1 MTEENN
7 DELYNRVLAMVR
19 KHTGRKFITAHSR
32 LYQDLGADGTDAYE
46 LMVKL
51 KEDFE
56 VDMTNFVFENHFG
69 AEHGFNPLVWIVW
82 LLFEREKLNDKGA
95 VKKIPITVLDLYESA
110 KIKKWPEVGDKKP
123 E

>member
-1 MTEENN
+1 MGYPWILQIGKTQLKIQEKKCLKVV
-7 DELYNRVLAMVR
+7 DTFR
-19 KHTGRKFITAHSR
+19 SR

-69 AEHGFNPLVWIVW
+69 AEHGFNPLVWIFW